1 MKIQL
6 KQISLSAMFF
16 LLVLGAANVFSQAP
30 NPQDVINQLFSSLRN
45 KVIAD
50 ADKINQW
57 KTEAENAARKTVSDF
72 TDCPSPAAQNL
83 YNDLKQ
89 KKQKSETVKSTAEQA
104 DKDAIAARDECK
116 RKTGMNAQCDSAYNG
131 LSFKATAA
139 AATATINALNNAMN
153 VLKNLKCSSG
163 CNRTGKLIFPKAELV
178 TTAAAA
184 PQNPGQMVMATANVM
199 STVNSSISGTNYKMD
214 IDYCSAW
221 QPGYLHANWDAGNG
235 EFSGEVRGG
244 FPKCKETKK
253 VPCCTEWDLAVVLPK
268 LKSLNLIPPSIQFGE
283 ITISVPNKNI
293 NLITGVKTSNCS
305 QPVKVCKRLQQ
316 TGLFINLTPNNSPL
330 NISLANYTCAEWIDV
345 GCSSPAFGLEPI
357 NGTASVPD
365 ITRTKFIWR
374 DAKGATG
381 EVIVDMTRGEFRGT
395 CKKGC
400 PTGVSV
406 CPDPIIKKLA
416 DVLDWVCLEPRFVNV
431 VANP

>member
-1 MKIQL
+1 
-6 KQISLSAMFF
+6 
-16 LLVLGAANVFSQAP
+16 
-30 NPQDVINQLFSSLRN
+30 
-45 KVIAD
+45 
-50 ADKINQW
+50 
-57 KTEAENAARKTVSDF
+57 
-72 TDCPSPAAQNL
+72 
-83 YNDLKQ
+83 
-89 KKQKSETVKSTAEQA
+89 
-104 DKDAIAARDECK
+104 
-116 RKTGMNAQCDSAYNG
+116 
-131 LSFKATAA
+131 
-139 AATATINALNNAMN
+139 
-153 VLKNLKCSSG
+153 
-163 CNRTGKLIFPKAELV
+163 
-178 TTAAAA
+178 
-184 PQNPGQMVMATANVM
+184 
-199 STVNSSISGTNYKMD
+199 
-214 IDYCSAW
+214 
-221 QPGYLHANWDAGNG
+221 
-235 EFSGEVRGG
+235 
-244 FPKCKETKK
+244 
-253 VPCCTEWDLAVVLPK
+253 